1 MKKPSPAPAG
11 AEILVAGA
19 GVDPVRDLTLETLE
33 ALAARTQ
40 VFVSVKNP
48 AQLEWLQRLLPEAR
62 PAASPEEVAAAAL
75 KGGRPA
81 VVVWSH
87 PRFSSRF
94 TAELQALGRARGI
107 AVKMLPCVSP
117 IGKTISE
124 FAVLMG
130 GHKYGT
136 DGMEALELE
145 TVLAR
150 PEREW
155 VKLPTVVYAENA
167 RPERWEELFRV
178 VRRKASLWRRMRLWR
193 PGAPPAALAPK
204 GPAPIPP
211 PGPALLY
218 LEPKL

>member
-1 MKKPSPAPAG
+1 MRKPTPAPPG

-33 ALAARTQ
+33 ALAACSP

-48 AQLEWLQRLLPEAR
+48 AHLDWLRRLLPEAR
-62 PAASPEEVAAAAL
+62 PAASPAEVAAAAL
-75 KGGRPA
+75 KGRRVA

-94 TAELQALGRARGI
+94 TAELQKHGRARG
-107 AVKMLPCVSP
+107 VPVRMLPCVSP
-117 IGKTISE
+117 IGKAISE

-136 DGMEALELE
+136 DGMEALEVE
-145 TVLAR
+145 TVLGR
-150 PEREW
+150 PERAW

-167 RPERWEELFRV
+167 APERWNELFRV
-178 VRRKASLWRRMRLWR
+178 VRKEAFLWRRMRLWR
-193 PGAPPAALAPK
+193 PGVPIAPLSPR
-204 GPAPIPP
+204 GPAPAPP
-211 PGPALLY
+211 SGPALLY
-218 LEPKL
+218 LEPRL